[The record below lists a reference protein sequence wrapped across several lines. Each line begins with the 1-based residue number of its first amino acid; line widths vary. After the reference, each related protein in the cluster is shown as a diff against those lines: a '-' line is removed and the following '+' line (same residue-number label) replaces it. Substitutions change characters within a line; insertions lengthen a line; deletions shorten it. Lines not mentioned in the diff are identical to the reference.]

1 MHWSARIPLCVAYSL
16 LGFVCALILSIPA
29 ISVQFGTVLTVIN
42 PFIMLGFGEF
52 AFHALWPGC
61 LLFGVWL
68 GFLPPRRWP
77 AYSVFCFA
85 ALAAGVWASYSYQLF
100 EWPEYPFEAGLERV
114 PPTFHL
120 VSATTA
126 SSCVIALAT
135 AILCSFVARR
145 LFRSPL
151 PNHALQRTE
160 AGGTSVL
167 HP

>member
-1 MHWSARIPLCVAYSL
+1 MHWLTRLPLCVAYSL
-16 LGFVCALILSIPA
+16 LAFFCALILSGPA
-29 ISVQFGTVLTVIN
+29 VSVQFGSALAVIN
-42 PFIMLGFGEF
+42 PFILLGFGEF
-52 AFHALWPGC
+52 ACHALWLPC
-61 LLFGVWL
+61 LLCGVWL

-77 AYSVFCFA
+77 AYAAFCLA
-85 ALAAGVWASYSYQLF
+85 ALAAGVWASHSYQLF

-126 SSCVIALAT
+126 AACVIALAS

-160 AGGTSVL
+160 AGGGAFSVF
-167 HP
+167 